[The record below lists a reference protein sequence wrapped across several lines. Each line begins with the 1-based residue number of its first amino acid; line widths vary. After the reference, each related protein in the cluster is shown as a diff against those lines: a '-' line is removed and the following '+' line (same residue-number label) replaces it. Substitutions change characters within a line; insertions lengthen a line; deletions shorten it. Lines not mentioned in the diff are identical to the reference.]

1 METSIRTP
9 FDEYHEYVGYMDA
22 TVQAGKMLSYPY
34 PGGITWEHD
43 GVVVTISKKA
53 LANAL
58 ADGAILVATSSTLA
72 LSMLPVFRWTSA
84 GVYVNSLTI
93 VNASDENYQYSTGQ
107 GGPRLLTRNPIE
119 YYS

>member
-1 METSIRTP
+1 MWAIWMQQCR
-9 FDEYHEYVGYMDA
+9 
-22 TVQAGKMLSYPY
+22 QARCCRIHILV
-34 PGGITWEHD
+34 GITWEHD